1 MKRRRRR
8 ADSHGRQCCINLS
21 SPSTYS
27 GRPLMLDFLLLVMVF
42 VTATIVTVHGG
53 LDETSSGGEQEHQQ
67 HKSGLNDDHDE
78 RIAHE
83 LKLFN
88 QQHSRSRS
96 SGTGS
101 KIVFTGAYSS
111 SSPSSSS
118 SFTNGNV
125 SVYSIRRN
133 QQSSSAA
140 GRKTT
145 NSNRR
150 GANSNHSAAQNGG
163 GNKRKKL
170 EATSLRPKSSVVRL
184 SEIDRDTSGYFD
196 NNNRSEARGE
206 WSGKSINIFLS
217 IDKKKNT

>member
-53 LDETSSGGEQEHQQ
+53 LDETSSSGEQQ
-67 HKSGLNDDHDE
+67 HKSDLNDDHDE

-96 SGTGS
+96 SGSGG
-101 KIVFTGAYSS
+101 KIVFTGPYSS

-133 QQSSSAA
+133 QQSSSSA
-140 GRKTT
+140 RKTT

-150 GANSNHSAAQNGG
+150 GANSNHTAAQSGG

-170 EATSLRPKSSVVRL
+170 EAATSLRPKSSVVRL

-206 WSGKSINIFLS
+206 WSGES
-217 IDKKKNT
+217 

>member
-27 GRPLMLDFLLLVMVF
+27 GRPLMLDFLLLAMVF

-53 LDETSSGGEQEHQQ
+53 LDETSSGGEQQQQ

-96 SGTGS
+96 SGSGS
-101 KIVFTGAYSS
+101 KTVFTGPYSS

-133 QQSSSAA
+133 QQSSSSSA
-140 GRKTT
+140 RKTT

-150 GANSNHSAAQNGG
+150 GANSNHTAAQSPG

-170 EATSLRPKSSVVRL
+170 EAATSLRPKSSVVRL
-184 SEIDRDTSGYFD
+184 SEIDRDSSGYFD

-206 WSGKSINIFLS
+206 WSGKS
-217 IDKKKNT
+217 